1 VKILLLS
8 PWFPTPPVNG
18 SKIRIYHL
26 LRALAG
32 RHEISLIS
40 FIRPGE
46 DLDLDA
52 AGSLCRE
59 VKTIPFREFQPKG
72 LRARVG
78 YFSPTPR
85 SIVDTYSP
93 QMAQEVRRQASWA
106 ECIVASELVTAAYV
120 RQLSKVPCVWDDL
133 ELATGWDAW
142 QKANGMARLRRWLT
156 WQKTQSYVRHLLPR
170 FKAVTVVSEMENAIL
185 DEVAPKYRGGRVLPN
200 GVDIEH
206 NHLGLGLPSRG
217 RLVYSGSLTYSANYD
232 AVKYFLEEIFPLIH
246 QQQPDANLEITGS
259 TQGMD
264 MSGLRLNE
272 YARLTGFVAD
282 IRPVVAG
289 AWACVV
295 PLREGSGTRLKIL
308 EAMALGTPVI
318 STSKGAEGLEVI
330 PEESILIA
338 DGPTAF
344 ARQVVRLLGDGEL
357 RARLAV
363 NGRQLVEQRYSWKQ
377 IGKDFCALV
386 EETAKP

>member
-1 VKILLLS
+1 MKILFLS

-18 SKIRIYHL
+18 SKNRIYNL
-26 LRALAG
+26 LKALTG
-32 RHEISLIS
+32 RHEVRLVS
-40 FIRPGE
+40 FVRPSE
-46 DLDLDA
+46 EVDTHAID
-52 AGSLCRE
+52 SLCQE
-59 VKTIPFREFQPKG
+59 ITTIPYREFHPEG
-72 LRARVG
+72 WRAKLG
-78 YFSPTPR
+78 YLSPTPR

-93 QMAQEVRRQASWA
+93 QMAQEVRRRANWA
-106 ECIVASELVTAAYV
+106 ECIVASELVTAPYV

-142 QKANGMARLRRWLT
+142 QKANGMARLRHWLT
-156 WQKTQSYVRHLLPR
+156 WQKTQSYIRHLLPR
-170 FKAVTVVSEMENAIL
+170 FKAVTVVSELENAIL
-185 DEVAPKYRGGRVLPN
+185 DEVAPMYRGGRVLPN

-206 NHLGLGLPSRG
+206 NHLGLRPPSRG
-217 RLVYSGSLTYSANYD
+217 RLVYSGALTYSANYD
-232 AVKYFLEEIFPLIH
+232 AVKYFLEEIFPLIQ
-246 QQQPDANLEITGS
+246 QQQPGAHLEITGS
-259 TQGMD
+259 TQGVD
-264 MSGLRLNE
+264 VSGLRLNE

-295 PLREGSGTRLKIL
+295 PLRQGSGTRLKIL

-330 PEESILIA
+330 PEENILIA

-357 RARLAV
+357 RARLAD
-363 NGRQLVEQRYSWKQ
+363 NGRQLVEQRYSWTQ

-386 EETAKP
+386 EETAKS